1 MNDGAPFSL
10 RDASLAVA
18 LAVSTAAHVV
28 VFAALG
34 HIEGDLP
41 PGSRLPGAVA
51 PTLEARLVT
60 LPVANLG
67 GDAPRPASAESR
79 SVSIDAIPN
88 PTANIALPPPVPQP
102 EPSPAVP
109 DAARPTSTI
118 GTTERDIPVMRSP
131 RIVLD
136 PTIPRARFGGTFDN
150 GALDDFPGE
159 VDAMVGIPDRI
170 EIPYPPG
177 ALATGQEATVIA
189 WAVIDQNGA
198 VESTH
203 VVDGPPEFS
212 DAVESA
218 LARTAFIPARNKGTN
233 IRFYVM
239 LAIDFR
245 IDAGGSVAVDKAA
258 TAR

>member
-1 MNDGAPFSL
+1 MNDSASFPL
-10 RDASLAVA
+10 RDVTLAIA
-18 LAVSTAAHVV
+18 LAVSTAAHVA
-28 VFAALG
+28 VFTALG
-34 HIEGDLP
+34 RIEGDPP
-41 PGSRLPGAVA
+41 PGSRVPSAVA
-51 PTLEARLVT
+51 TVLEARLVA
-60 LPVANLG
+60 LPVADRG
-67 GDAPRPASAESR
+67 GEAPGTARVESGQLP
-79 SVSIDAIPN
+79 IDAIPN
-88 PTANIALPPPVPQP
+88 PAADIASAPPAPHMDPT
-102 EPSPAVP
+102 PAVANVAP
-109 DAARPTSTI
+109 PTPTVGAS
-118 GTTERDIPVMRSP
+118 ERDLAAMRSP

-136 PTIPRARFGGTFDN
+136 ASVPRTRFGGTFDN
-150 GALDDFPGE
+150 GALDEFPGE
-159 VDAMVGIPDRI
+159 VDAAVGIPDRI

-218 LARTAFIPARNKGTN
+218 LARTVFIPARNKGTN